1 MSSERSRDLLS
12 IGYFVIQSV
21 ATLGWWAL
29 IAWSP
34 DWRRWFAFG
43 DDGASLWAFFP
54 TDILFWCGGSLA
66 AAMGAWWQTRWEMPV
81 ACILCGAIAA
91 SVLHAAT
98 LAAQARAGWPGVLLM
113 VPALALTLFFTWHST
128 RTA

>member
-1 MSSERSRDLLS
+1 M
-12 IGYFVIQSV
+12 V
-21 ATLGWWAL
+21 AGLAAL
-29 IAWSP
+29 VRLRGR
-34 DWRRWFAFG
+34 WRLAVG
-43 DDGASLWAFFP
+43 VFP

-98 LAAQARAGWPGVLLM
+98 LAIQTRAGWPGVLLM
-113 VPALALTLFFTWHST
+113 VPALLISLFFAWHSI
-128 RTA
+128 RAA